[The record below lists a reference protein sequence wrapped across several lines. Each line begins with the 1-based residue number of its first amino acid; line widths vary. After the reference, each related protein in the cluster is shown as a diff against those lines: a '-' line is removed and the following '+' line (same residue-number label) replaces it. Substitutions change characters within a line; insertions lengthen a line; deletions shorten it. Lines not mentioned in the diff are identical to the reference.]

1 MIHDVHEPVEVGI
14 TAAIEVASMVRLILV
29 SGALLRP
36 GLGRGDRDH
45 SGARRLKFKARSLTA
60 VPFRSFRVRTPCY
73 SRTRVMWSLLA
84 QLALVSLPAVI
95 CWLAPSSARL
105 GLLSS
110 V

>member
-60 VPFRSFRVRTPCY
+60 VPFRSFRVKTPCY
-73 SRTRVMWSLLA
+73 SMTRVMWSLLA
-84 QLALVSLPAVI
+84 QLVPVSLPAVI